1 MNYLEP
7 NKLRQVFFLVII
19 IFLGILLFV
28 ELQGF
33 MPATLG
39 AFTLYILMSKQM
51 RLLVLKGWRPSLA
64 AAVLMLLSFVI
75 IVLPIGAVVKM
86 LVSRLSISEVEFNQV
101 IRAVEVFINDIER
114 RTGMELLSDKYI
126 GELGGIVARELPLI
140 LSATFNTITT
150 VVIMYFILYFMLV
163 QGKSMESA
171 ALELL
176 PMSRVYRN
184 QLQKEVRT
192 LVISNAVGI
201 PFIAVLQGV
210 VALVGYLLLGVD
222 EPVFWFAITC
232 VTAMLPIVGAA
243 LAYVPLA
250 IMFFVGGE
258 TWRGVAMLLFGFG
271 IIGTVDNIFRFW
283 LQKKIGDVHPL
294 ITVFGVILGLKLF
307 GFVGLIFGPLL
318 ISVFILLIRIYKLE
332 FSIRTVDTPG
342 SSPAEPPLVN

>member
-1 MNYLEP
+1 MNYLDP
-7 NKLRQVFFLVII
+7 NKLRQVTFLVII

-33 MPATLG
+33 LPATLG

-51 RLLVLKGWRPSLA
+51 RLLVLKGWKPSLA
-64 AAVLMLLSFVI
+64 AAILMLLSFVV

-86 LVSRLSISEVEFNQV
+86 LVSRLSISEVEFNQA
-101 IRAVEVFINDIER
+101 IRAIEVFLNDIEK

-126 GELGGIVARELPLI
+126 SQFGGIVAKELPLI
-140 LSATFNTITT
+140 LSATFNTIAT

-163 QGKSMESA
+163 QGKSMESTT
-171 ALELL
+171 LELL

-184 QLQKEVRT
+184 QVQKEVRS
-192 LVISNAVGI
+192 LVISNAIGI
-201 PFIAVLQGV
+201 PLIAILQGI
-210 VALVGYLLLGVD
+210 VALVGYLLLGVN

-250 IMFFVGGE
+250 IIFFVGGE

-318 ISVFILLIRIYKLE
+318 ISVFILLIRIYRLE
-332 FSIRTVDTPG
+332 FSGRTSNPQDA
-342 SSPAEPPLVN
+342 SPAEPPLVN

>member
-7 NKLRQVFFLVII
+7 NKLRQVFFLVIL

-33 MPATLG
+33 LPATLG

-126 GELGGIVARELPLI
+126 GELGSIVARELPLI

-171 ALELL
+171 TLELL

-201 PFIAVLQGV
+201 PLIAVLQGV

-332 FSIRTVDTPG
+332 FSIRAVDTPG